1 MRHIPLAEW
10 AKLRYDFMNAGE
22 RVTRL
27 PFCHLKPHKFDSF
40 GSLRAWPKW
49 KTLQIILPLTQ
60 APMRGGEDPAF
71 LKWLSQQAPVD
82 QDDLLTMMKV
92 EGDIWSA
99 LRWRPLVSFMKYRWK
114 HLYHLAGKFCLHTL
128 RTLNAGFHLSNP
140 RGFTEKVHR
149 FNNTARPIL
158 DTQYSETM
166 HEDCGTLVVR
176 VFDLKN
182 FFPEV
187 PHAEF
192 DALLRLAICLLLLR
206 NPRWRFF

>member
-1 MRHIPLAEW
+1 MEAPL
-10 AKLRYDFMNAGE
+10 
-22 RVTRL
+22 
-27 PFCHLKPHKFDSF
+27 SF
-40 GSLRAWPKW
+40 GRKV
-49 KTLQIILPLTQ
+49 
-60 APMRGGEDPAF
+60 
-71 LKWLSQQAPVD
+71 LSAH
-82 QDDLLTMMKV
+82 TAYV
-92 EGDIWSA
+92 ECW
-99 LRWRPLVSFMKYRWK
+99 
-114 HLYHLAGKFCLHTL
+114 
-128 RTLNAGFHLSNP
+128 FHLSNP

-192 DALLRLAICLLLLR
+192 DALLRLAICLLHLR